1 MDVDD
6 GGIKVE
12 SNTIR
17 LHPIPPTVA
26 EPEIYQFLMKTLK
39 APPVDLFKSIR
50 MDKNGMQSARAV
62 LANGRDCKLCIRE
75 LSGKELDGAKVTIS
89 MTEQVEDWNRQFK
102 GSTRYIKITGL
113 SQNVKEKDIA
123 KHIKSNGGIQKD
135 IEVKDVM
142 LRHHS
147 SMRSYPGFGYVDC
160 GSSVA
165 ASLLV
170 EKLNMTKLKGNR
182 GKIWVTW
189 VMWRDPVHAQ
199 AFNTTVWLKKIHH
212 SMTRKDLRGQCERFG
227 DIKKLK
233 LAEMDGYRMN
243 EATVVMR
250 SRDDAQALCNGL
262 NGHEVGGL
270 AIVAVGR
277 ASKATRKAQGNTVEA
292 NSVMAYRDKSFF
304 GTKEEKVRKW
314 AAKQQARRKQRN
326 REVALSKGKME
337 RRGGASKFNRDRS
350 SRMGYNS
357 SRQWSRDNAGPKT
370 EW

>member
-1 MDVDD
+1 MTFFV
-6 GGIKVE
+6 
-12 SNTIR
+12 R
-17 LHPIPPTVA
+17 L
-26 EPEIYQFLMKTLK
+26 EIYKFLMKKLK
-39 APPVDLFKSIR
+39 TPPLDLFKSVR
-50 MDKNGMQSARAV
+50 TDLKDADGMQSARAV
-62 LANGRDCKLCIRE
+62 LDNNQDVQLCLE
-75 LSGKELDGAKVTIS
+75 KLSGKEIGGTKVTIS
-89 MTEQVEDWNRQFK
+89 VTKNYEDLDINLK
-102 GSTRYIKITGL
+102 GNTQWIKICNL
-113 SQNVKEKDIA
+113 SQSVSEKDIV
-123 KHIKSNGGIQKD
+123 KHIESKGGITGIKTGD
-135 IEVKDVM
+135 IM

-147 SMRSYPGFGYVDC
+147 NTDYPGYGYVDC

-277 ASKATRKAQGNTVEA
+277 ASKATRKEQGNTVEA